1 MQKTSSRADSTP
13 AENVPKRTDV
23 TLNEWV
29 LLLRISGPRGSR
41 AERTEWLR
49 ERYGL
54 AAMQATA
61 IVAHADDR
69 EAAEALTRSVPE
81 LRSVADRLLH
91 EAQALGVDVHIET
104 KLNSVPL
111 IRRHEFAVV
120 RAGRDKRLDLALA
133 LPGVPQTRRLIPVK
147 KNGGTRF
154 THHIE
159 ISGAADLDAEVIGWL
174 REAYE
179 LDS

>member
-1 MQKTSSRADSTP
+1 MTKTSNRVEVAD
-13 AENVPKRTDV
+13 NLPKRTGV

-29 LLLRISGPRGSR
+29 LLLRISGPRGDR
-41 AERTEWLR
+41 AERITWLR
-49 ERYGL
+49 ERYGVG
-54 AAMQATA
+54 AVHATV

-81 LRSVADRLLH
+81 LRSVANRLLH
-91 EAQALGVDVHIET
+91 EAQALGFDVHIET
-104 KLNSVPL
+104 KLNSVPVF
-111 IRRHEFAVV
+111 RHSEFAVV
-120 RAGRDKRLDLALA
+120 RPGRDNRLDLALA
-133 LPGVPQTRRLIPVK
+133 LPGVPQTKRLIPLK
-147 KNGGTRF
+147 RHPNTRF

-179 LDS
+179 LDC